1 MTLNLKQDNYNKI
14 IESVLIN
21 PLLENELT
29 GWTINAG
36 TPTVKTKENDSIL
49 VARGIG
55 SHQLV
60 QMTSW
65 KQNHVY
71 YMQVEVYVPDYVAG
85 RMGLQA
91 NGRFVSGNAIN
102 LSIDRNTIGWECL
115 YTSFKATKNYTLGV
129 YYGSI
134 NAANLNGYAKKA
146 YLIDLTEIYGEGNEP
161 SAADFYNLKL
171 PLMNNGITMSNTEIL
186 KRFDKKINTIT
197 NQRIITATDVQ
208 AEQVFVQEMNKKCK
222 LWKMNDTV
230 FQNASGL
237 SRKGQLSNAQDMLR
251 LTLQAVGSEQIV
263 KIGGAKKYSVT
274 IKGETPR
281 TIKVKT
287 TVTNPALENAYLLLG
302 GKSGTLGTAVNNASI
317 LAQVKE
323 GTFTFV
329 SIVMKSSTTTSR
341 YEDTKKLLDVILKK
355 MENPHYIPTEKFTA
369 VSLAGVLLP
378 NNPLF
383 WTNLDKLPTYGY
395 YGLNES

>member
-1 MTLNLKQDNYNKI
+1 MFI
-14 IESVLIN
+14 
-21 PLLENELT
+21 
-29 GWTINAG
+29 
-36 TPTVKTKENDSIL
+36 
-49 VARGIG
+49 
-55 SHQLV
+55 
-60 QMTSW
+60 
-65 KQNHVY
+65 
-71 YMQVEVYVPDYVAG
+71 
-85 RMGLQA
+85 
-91 NGRFVSGNAIN
+91 
-102 LSIDRNTIGWECL
+102 
-115 YTSFKATKNYTLGV
+115 
-129 YYGSI
+129 
-134 NAANLNGYAKKA
+134 
-146 YLIDLTEIYGEGNEP
+146 
-161 SAADFYNLKL
+161 
-171 PLMNNGITMSNTEIL
+171 
-186 KRFDKKINTIT
+186 
-197 NQRIITATDVQ
+197 
-208 AEQVFVQEMNKKCK
+208 QEMNKKCK

-263 KIGGAKKYSVT
+263 KIWGAKKYSVT

-302 GKSGTLGTAVNNASI
+302 GKSGTLGAAVNNASI
-317 LAQVKE
+317 LAQVKD

-355 MENPHYIPTEKFTA
+355 MENPHYIPTETFTA

-383 WTNLDKLPTYGY
+383 WTNLDKLPTYSY
-395 YGLNES
+395 YGLNESQLLQQASLTKLMTSLIILENISNIYETFTIQSSDLVGGSGPKMYDGDQINFIDALYFMLLPSSNITAKAIGRVIGHKIIQARGYI

>member
-1 MTLNLKQDNYNKI
+1 M
-14 IESVLIN
+14 
-21 PLLENELT
+21 
-29 GWTINAG
+29 
-36 TPTVKTKENDSIL
+36 
-49 VARGIG
+49 ARGIG

-65 KQNHVY
+65 KQKHVY
-71 YMQVEVYVPDYVAG
+71 YMQVEVYVTDYVAG

-91 NGRFVSGNAIN
+91 NGRFVSGNVIN

-171 PLMNNGITMSNTEIL
+171 PLMNNGITMSSTEIL
-186 KRFDKKINTIT
+186 KRFDKKIITIT
-197 NQRIITATDVQ
+197 NQRIINATDVQ

-230 FQNASGL
+230 FQNVSGL

-263 KIGGAKKYSVT
+263 KICGAKKYRVT
-274 IKGETPR
+274 IKR
-281 TIKVKT
+281 R
-287 TVTNPALENAYLLLG
+287 
-302 GKSGTLGTAVNNASI
+302 NASN
-317 LAQVKE
+317 
-323 GTFTFV
+323 
-329 SIVMKSSTTTSR
+329 
-341 YEDTKKLLDVILKK
+341 Y
-355 MENPHYIPTEKFTA
+355 
-369 VSLAGVLLP
+369 
-378 NNPLF
+378 
-383 WTNLDKLPTYGY
+383 
-395 YGLNES
+395 

>member
-1 MTLNLKQDNYNKI
+1 
-14 IESVLIN
+14 
-21 PLLENELT
+21 
-29 GWTINAG
+29 
-36 TPTVKTKENDSIL
+36 
-49 VARGIG
+49 
-55 SHQLV
+55 
-60 QMTSW
+60 
-65 KQNHVY
+65 
-71 YMQVEVYVPDYVAG
+71 
-85 RMGLQA
+85 
-91 NGRFVSGNAIN
+91 
-102 LSIDRNTIGWECL
+102 
-115 YTSFKATKNYTLGV
+115 
-129 YYGSI
+129 
-134 NAANLNGYAKKA
+134 
-146 YLIDLTEIYGEGNEP
+146 
-161 SAADFYNLKL
+161 
-171 PLMNNGITMSNTEIL
+171 
-186 KRFDKKINTIT
+186 
-197 NQRIITATDVQ
+197 
-208 AEQVFVQEMNKKCK
+208 
-222 LWKMNDTV
+222 
-230 FQNASGL
+230 
-237 SRKGQLSNAQDMLR
+237 
-251 LTLQAVGSEQIV
+251 V